1 MADRAEKLAK
11 LGLQVPQILLPK
23 SDVDMQKWAVIA
35 CDQYTSQREYWTGVE
50 KVVADAPST
59 LNITFPEAYLED
71 GRTQEII
78 DSINKNMK
86 QYVADD
92 ILEEKQPGAILIDR
106 KTEFVES
113 KKGLLF
119 NVDLEHYDFSV
130 GSTSLIRASEGT
142 ILDRIPPRKMVRQ
155 DASIE
160 LPHILFLIDDPK
172 RSIVEPL
179 FEKRDS
185 FDKIYDFELMQ
196 GAGHISGWMVSDEDS
211 LNQITDAIEAI
222 ADPAQYKLKYGSDN
236 PLLFAVGDGN
246 HSLATAKTIWEE
258 LKAENP
264 NDAELMNH
272 PARYALVEIN
282 NVYDEGLTCE
292 AIHRTLFNVD
302 PEKFVA
308 QLKKFYNVE
317 IVEVNDTETM
327 VSAIN
332 AKNGYHKFAFNT
344 ASKKAYVSILNP
356 KHTLDVGSVQ
366 LFMDEFLAQNPK
378 TTVDYIH
385 GIDTTVE
392 LGNKEGNMGILLP
405 EVEKSS
411 LFPTVIKEGVFPR
424 KSFSLGEASEKRFYV
439 ESRKIV
445 R

>member
-1 MADRAEKLAK
+1 MADRAERLAK

-23 SDVDMQKWAVIA
+23 ESVDMQKWSVIA
-35 CDQYTSQREYWTGVE
+35 CDQYTSQREYWNDVE
-50 KVVADAPST
+50 SVVGEAPSS
-59 LNITFPEAYLED
+59 LKITFPEAYLED

-78 DSINKNMK
+78 DGINKNMK
-86 QYVADD
+86 QYVSDE
-92 ILEEKQPGAILIDR
+92 ILETQEPGAILIDR
-106 KTEFVES
+106 STEFVKS

-172 RSIVEPL
+172 RSIIEPL
-179 FEKRDS
+179 FEKTES
-185 FDKIYDFELMQ
+185 FDKIYDFDLMK
-196 GAGHISGWMVSDEDS
+196 GAGHITGWKVSDSES
-211 LNQITDAIEAI
+211 LDQITDAIEAV
-222 ADPAQYKLKYGSDN
+222 ADTEAYKAKYNKDDL
-236 PLLFAVGDGN
+236 LLFAVGDGN

-264 NDAELMNH
+264 NDSSLMDH
-272 PARYALVEIN
+272 PARHALVEIN

-292 AIHRTLFNVD
+292 AIHRVLFNAD
-302 PEKFVA
+302 IKAFLIELNK
-308 QLKKFYNVE
+308 YYDCE
-317 IVEVNDTETM
+317 IVEVQSTEEM
-327 VSAIN
+327 VKAIN
-332 AKNGYHKFAFNT
+332 TPNKFHKFAFNT
-344 ASKKAYVSILNP
+344 KGKKAYVNVYNP
-356 KHTLDVGSVQ
+356 KHTLDVGTLQ
-366 LFMDEFLAQNPK
+366 TFMDEHLVAHPS

-392 LGNKEGNMGILLP
+392 LGEKDNSIGILLP

-411 LFPTVIKEGVFPR
+411 LFETVIKEGVFPR
-424 KSFSLGEASEKRFYV
+424 KSFSLGEASEKRFYI